1 MYDPQST
8 SSGSIMPAYQW
19 LIKNKLDKSSTED
32 KMQTMASLGVPY
44 SEEEIANAQKAMLA
58 QGEEIQN
65 NLYND
70 PDFVKAYEADKAYAK
85 ENNLEFVEMKERE
98 IVALIAY
105 LQRLGTD
112 IKIKTNQE
120 VTTSN

>member
-1 MYDPQST
+1 M
-8 SSGSIMPAYQW
+8 
-19 LIKNKLDKSSTED
+19 
-32 KMQTMASLGVPY
+32 
-44 SEEEIANAQKAMLA
+44 
-58 QGEEIQN
+58 
-65 NLYND
+65 YND
-70 PDFVKAYEADKAYAK
+70 PDFVKAYEADKAYAE
-85 ENNLEFVEMKERE
+85 ENNLDFVEMKNRE